1 MGFTERACVKV
12 TEAISAKSRTS
23 QTDMVDLTSPTE
35 DEDTTNNNNEI
46 LFVKNTKLKQE
57 DETEKMET
65 DNIVQEDEKHE
76 SNGEA
81 FSKDGKQAEN

>member
-1 MGFTERACVKV
+1 
-12 TEAISAKSRTS
+12 
-23 QTDMVDLTSPTE
+23 MVDLTSPTE